1 MIDSKL
7 VFCLDE
13 GQLHLFI
20 VRNVVLLYRLRVVAL
35 FEVEIF
41 CCSFTRVKQLLE
53 KKKSSKFELR
63 KLYFLRFGD
72 LCGRERERERER
84 EMQILQFLNMHSNAM
99 KNEQAFFSH
108 LLLVQKWIN

>member
-1 MIDSKL
+1 MIDSKI

-63 KLYFLRFGD
+63 KLDFLRFAD
-72 LCGRERERERER
+72 LCGRERQR
-84 EMQILQFLNMHSNAM
+84 EMQILQFLSMHSNAM
-99 KNEQAFFSH
+99 KNQQAFFSH